1 MQCKIFNKIEADYS
15 GAYQWSPAGEK
26 CQALNSS

>member
-26 CQALNSS
+26 EKSVQ